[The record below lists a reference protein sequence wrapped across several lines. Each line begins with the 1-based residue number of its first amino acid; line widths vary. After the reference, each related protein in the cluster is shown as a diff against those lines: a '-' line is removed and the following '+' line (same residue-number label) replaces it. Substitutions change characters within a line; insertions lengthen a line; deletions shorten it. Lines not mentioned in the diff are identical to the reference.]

1 MYVERPKERIDNIG
15 GGGGVEFRG
24 GGAGVGPVLS
34 HLWVWRG
41 FLIDANTSFC
51 IRVSL

>member
-24 GGAGVGPVLS
+24 GGGGGRSSPQSPVSMTGVFN
-34 HLWVWRG
+34 W
-41 FLIDANTSFC
+41 C
-51 IRVSL
+51 